1 MIVFEH
7 WHPLKYIHMHRTI
20 KIWTLAIAIFM
31 YWQLQAQESSDV
43 QMLRKIYDEALTNGM
58 AYEWLD
64 HLSNEIGGRLSGSL
78 EAEKA
83 VRYTKTVMEEMGLDK
98 VWLQPVM
105 VPKWTRGV
113 PEYSYIETAPGI
125 SSVVNVCAL
134 GGSIATPKGGLKAE
148 VVEVKGIEDLYV
160 LGREAIEGKIVFYN
174 RPMQANLIHTF
185 EAYGGCVDQR
195 YSGAKEAAKYGA
207 VGVVVR
213 SMSLSQDNFP
223 HTGAMSYDDLPVN
236 QRIPACAISTND
248 ANYLSTALKLKP
260 DLYFYFNQTCR
271 VFPDVQSYNVIGE
284 LRGSEFPD
292 NYMIVGG
299 HLDSWDLGDG
309 SHDDGAGCVQ
319 SIEVLRILKSLDYKP
334 RHSIRV
340 VMFMNEENGLRGGR
354 KYAEEAQIK
363 NENHIFALESD
374 SGGFTP
380 RGFSIDADEANMAQI
395 QSWEPL
401 FKPYLIHYF
410 ELGGSGA
417 DIGPLKKEGMVLAG
431 LRPDSQRY
439 FDHHHAANDTFD
451 AVNKRELELGAATM
465 ASLIYL
471 IDRYGTTSEY
481 ISIPK

>member
-1 MIVFEH
+1 MNKFCSDIVFA
-7 WHPLKYIHMHRTI
+7 LVL
-20 KIWTLAIAIFM
+20 LATPM
-31 YWQLQAQESSDV
+31 V
-43 QMLRKIYDEALTNGM
+43 QSQDQSQDQNPVQSADERMLRAIYDMALTDGQ
-58 AYEWLD
+58 AYDWLD

-83 VRYTKTVMEEMGLDK
+83 VQYTKEVMQEIGLDS

-134 GGSIATPKGGLKAE
+134 GGSVATPDGGLKAE
-148 VVEVKGIEDLYV
+148 VVEVQGIEELEAF
-160 LGREAIEGKIVFYN
+160 GRDAIEGKIVFYN

-213 SMSLSQDNFP
+213 SMNLRQDDLP
-223 HTGAMSYDDLPVN
+223 HTGAMSYDDLPVS

-248 ANYLSTALKLKP
+248 ANYLSTAIKLKP
-260 DLYFYFNQTCR
+260 DLLFYFNQTCR

-284 LRGSEFPD
+284 IRGSEFPN
-292 NYMIVGG
+292 NYMVVGG

-319 SIEVLRILKSLDYKP
+319 SIEVLRLLKKIDYRP

-363 NENHIFALESD
+363 KENHVFALESD

-380 RGFSIDADEANMAQI
+380 RGFSIDADPENMAQI
-395 QSWEPL
+395 QSWVPL

-410 ELGGSGA
+410 EPGGSGA

-465 ASLIYL
+465 TSLIYL
-471 IDRYGTTSEY
+471 MDKYGTKTEY
-481 ISIPK
+481 TSIPK